1 MWFCLR
7 SEPHY
12 YFKKIWVVIYMVK
25 FVWLLKL
32 FAILITVF
40 IVLNGVMML
49 VVYGFSL
56 WFCALMLLEVIFLIT
71 QFWLLKK
78 KAYNRFLNLAYV
90 LPFPAI
96 FVVTL
101 LG

>member
-1 MWFCLR
+1 
-7 SEPHY
+7 
-12 YFKKIWVVIYMVK
+12 MVK

-56 WFCALMLLEVIFLIT
+56 WFCALMFLEFIFLIT

-78 KAYNRFLNLAYV
+78 KTYNRFLNLAYV
-90 LPFPAI
+90 LPFPVV

-101 LG
+101 FG